1 MSMSSEELDL
11 PSLSASGSIQSH
23 ISSSVSK
30 KRLRAHLAQDLPN
43 VVTNASSFDLPTL
56 PPKRSRRLA
65 IYLAFHDGLM
75 TEIRFIWFWQLT
87 NNAYL
92 RLTFLTYACFS
103 LFFISASLYCFWF
116 RPLNTPSTADLGEPW
131 YLSTT
136 RRISRIA
143 SHHPMKSGLE
153 PFVVFSEIS
162 GSLKGPTACLWAND
176 SIDLGSLVNWARYWR
191 GPVSLVITTNFAPSA
206 SAYQNL
212 LRRLNA
218 IKTLPSLAYF
228 SVHILQTNTQA
239 SLSPN
244 IFLNIG
250 RLFAPTDTVM
260 IVPAEISL
268 VTPSAELYHSVSEH
282 LSHHL
287 QIPAVLTIAKEITFP
302 VASFSPLVLPRDYPV
317 WCTDRFF
324 LASSRSSDWDV
335 CLWQIWLEQQGE
347 IGQVNVSM
355 SHALGPMVVPPAI
368 MKLRRRLTSRYH
380 SEACDIA
387 IKKRAILEPPNSKIA
402 KRKMQWVK
410 TFCRQTADST
420 YKSQ

>member
-1 MSMSSEELDL
+1 MSMSSEEMDL
-11 PSLSASGSIQSH
+11 PSLSTSGSIQSH
-23 ISSSVSK
+23 ISTSVSK
-30 KRLRAHLAQDLPN
+30 KRLRAHLAKDLPH
-43 VVTNASSFDLPTL
+43 VVTNAGLPTL
-56 PPKRSRRLA
+56 PPRRSRRLA

-75 TEIRFIWFWQLT
+75 TEIHSIWSWQLT

-103 LFFISASLYCFWF
+103 LFFISASLYCFWV
-116 RPLNTPSTADLGEPW
+116 RPLNTPSAVDLGEPW
-131 YLSTT
+131 HLSTA

-143 SHHPMKSGLE
+143 SHRPMQSGLE

-162 GSLKGPTACLWAND
+162 GSLKGPTACLWTND

-191 GPVSLVITTNFAPSA
+191 GPVSLVITTNSAPSA

-212 LRRLNA
+212 LRRLTA

-228 SVHILQTNTQA
+228 SVHIFQTNTQA

-260 IVPAEISL
+260 IVPAEIST
-268 VTPSAELYHSVSEH
+268 VTPSAELYHSVSGH

-287 QIPAVLTIAKEITFP
+287 QIPAVLSIAKEIAFP
-302 VASFSPLVLPRDYPV
+302 VASFSPLVVPRDYPV

-335 CLWQIWLEQQGE
+335 CLWQIWLEQQGK

-355 SHALGPMVVPPAI
+355 SHAPDPTVVPSAIVILPSLSPAHI
-368 MKLRRRLTSRYH
+368 NTATSR
-380 SEACDIA
+380 
-387 IKKRAILEPPNSKIA
+387 
-402 KRKMQWVK
+402 
-410 TFCRQTADST
+410 
-420 YKSQ
+420 

>member
-1 MSMSSEELDL
+1 MAVDKQC
-11 PSLSASGSIQSH
+11 LSPIDIPHIRLLQPVFHFGLAVLLLVQTTKHTINGGSWRYVIG
-23 ISSSVSK
+23 
-30 KRLRAHLAQDLPN
+30 LR
-43 VVTNASSFDLPTL
+43 
-56 PPKRSRRLA
+56 
-65 IYLAFHDGLM
+65 I
-75 TEIRFIWFWQLT
+75 
-87 NNAYL
+87 L
-92 RLTFLTYACFS
+92 RVLRTFV
-103 LFFISASLYCFWF
+103 I
-116 RPLNTPSTADLGEPW
+116 EPW
-131 YLSTT
+131 HLSTT

-143 SHHPMKSGLE
+143 SHQPTKSGLE

-260 IVPAEISL
+260 MVPAEFSL

-335 CLWQIWLEQQGE
+335 CLWQIWLEQQGK
-347 IGQVNVSM
+347 IGQVNVTM
-355 SHALGPMVVPPAI
+355 SHAPGPTVILPAI
-368 MKLRRRLTSRYH
+368 VNLPSLSSVHVHTA
-380 SEACDIA
+380 ACSSD
-387 IKKRAILEPPNSKIA
+387 
-402 KRKMQWVK
+402 VV
-410 TFCRQTADST
+410 
-420 YKSQ
+420 